1 MATYVPVTREE
12 EAFMLEACGLR
23 QLDDLYG
30 DVPSSVRLRTPLN
43 IPSGMAEMGV
53 RREMERLAGQ
63 NTVFP
68 AVFRGFETESATR
81 FV

>member
-12 EAFMLEACGLR
+12 EASMLEACGLR

-68 AVFRGFETESATR
+68 AVFPP
-81 FV
+81 V